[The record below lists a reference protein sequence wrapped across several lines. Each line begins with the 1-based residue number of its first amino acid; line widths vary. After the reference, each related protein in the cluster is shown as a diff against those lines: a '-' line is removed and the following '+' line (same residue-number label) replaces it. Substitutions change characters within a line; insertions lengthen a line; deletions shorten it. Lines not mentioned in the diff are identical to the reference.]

1 MLLNIL
7 HGIISVTHHNDPRR
21 RVLRLSASFKTFYLF
36 YFWLHWVFV
45 AARGCSLV
53 AGVGPLFAA
62 VNGFSFRWLLVEEH
76 SLGVQAQELWGMGL
90 VALRNVESSWSRDQT
105 HVPCIAGGCFT
116 TEYQGSTISLIL

>member
-1 MLLNIL
+1 M
-7 HGIISVTHHNDPRR
+7 
-21 RVLRLSASFKTFYLF
+21 RLSASFKTFYLF

-105 HVPCIAGGCFT
+105 RVPFSTKQILFFFFFKLWLHRVSVAARRIFAPWHV
-116 TEYQGSTISLIL
+116 GS